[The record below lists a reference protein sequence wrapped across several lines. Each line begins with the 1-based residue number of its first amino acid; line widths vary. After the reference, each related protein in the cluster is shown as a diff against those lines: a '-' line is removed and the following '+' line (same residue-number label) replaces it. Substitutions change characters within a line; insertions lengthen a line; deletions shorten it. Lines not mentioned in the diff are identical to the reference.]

1 MRDNSTA
8 QKRRRFRSLAT
19 KFSCF
24 TAWLVLW
31 VTTVQSC
38 IHWAQGPYFRKEDFL
53 VGLTLLAS
61 AALIASVTS
70 RLIVRPLVLLN
81 NAMVSVR
88 EGNLEPIRLS
98 RTGDEIEQ
106 LGDSFNE
113 MIAALAATKRQV
125 ADHQEHLEE
134 KIRIRTAALVESTR
148 RAEAGTRAK
157 SEFLANMS
165 HELRTPMNG
174 ILGMLDIV
182 LDGRLSL
189 TQREDLETAKDSALS
204 LLSLV
209 NDILDLSKIEAGKM
223 NLEKIRFEPR
233 ELADGCC
240 SVLLPRARQK
250 GLAFRCQIAPEVPDF
265 LLGDPL
271 RLQQVLMNLVGNAIK
286 YTHAGSVE
294 LRVGCRPAAAPG
306 VVELRLDVLDTGI
319 GIPADKLDSIFEK
332 FTQADGSITREYGG
346 TGLGLAISKS
356 LVEMHG
362 GRLWVD
368 SEVGLG
374 SAFHVS
380 LPLQLAPAPA
390 PEAEGPAAK
399 PPADAASSSP
409 GHILIVEDNPTNQKV
424 VVGLLGKRG
433 YRTSVAN
440 DGRQAL
446 EALERTAFDLIL
458 MDVQMPVLDGLE
470 ATRLIRRDARW
481 KALPVVGLTAHAMVG
496 DRQRCL
502 DAGMDDY
509 LPKPIRPAA
518 LIETIQ
524 RCMPART

>member
-1 MRDNSTA
+1 
-8 QKRRRFRSLAT
+8 
-19 KFSCF
+19 
-24 TAWLVLW
+24 VL
-31 VTTVQSC
+31 
-38 IHWAQGPYFRKEDFL
+38 F
-53 VGLTLLAS
+53 
-61 AALIASVTS
+61 
-70 RLIVRPLVLLN
+70 
-81 NAMVSVR
+81 
-88 EGNLEPIRLS
+88 
-98 RTGDEIEQ
+98 
-106 LGDSFNE
+106 
-113 MIAALAATKRQV
+113 
-125 ADHQEHLEE
+125 
-134 KIRIRTAALVESTR
+134 
-148 RAEAGTRAK
+148 
-157 SEFLANMS
+157 
-165 HELRTPMNG
+165 
-174 ILGMLDIV
+174 
-182 LDGRLSL
+182 
-189 TQREDLETAKDSALS
+189 
-204 LLSLV
+204 
-209 NDILDLSKIEAGKM
+209 
-223 NLEKIRFEPR
+223 
-233 ELADGCC
+233 
-240 SVLLPRARQK
+240 PRARQK

-286 YTHAGSVE
+286 YTHTGSVE
-294 LRVGCRPAAAPG
+294 LRVGCRAAVAPG

-332 FTQADGSITREYGG
+332 FTQADGSTTREYGG

-362 GRLWVD
+362 GRLWVE

-390 PEAEGPAAK
+390 PEAGGPTVK
-399 PPADAASSSP
+399 PPADAASNSP

-433 YRTSVAN
+433 YRTSVAG

-481 KALPVVGLTAHAMVG
+481 KSLPVVGLTAHAMVG